1 MVELTDREKKI
12 VLIKYIIHGNS
23 PFAEAPLEIRVQM
36 LQASLKLSGIKYDEP
51 EMLDLGE
58 AILQVQQDS
67 NDSNL
72 GFLRQNM
79 GLVDTALKRLG
90 KGNDR
95 LSFG

>member
-23 PFAEAPLEIRVQM
+23 PFAEAPQENRVQM